1 MPVKTPGVIL
11 LGRYWKW
18 DYDMPYTGFYA
29 DARNCRI
36 LRHISPVSDLPV
48 ELCLNAV
55 DEVLLALLDTTEDPQ
70 HA

>member
-11 LGRYWKW
+11 LGRYWTW

-29 DARNCRI
+29 DARHCRI
-36 LRHISPVSDLPV
+36 LRHTGPVSDLPV

-55 DEVLLALLDTTEDPQ
+55 DEVLPALLDTTEDPQ

>member
-18 DYDMPYTGFYA
+18 DYYMPYTGFYA

-36 LRHISPVSDLPV
+36 LRHIGPVSDLPV

-55 DEVLLALLDTTEDPQ
+55 DEVLPALLDTTEDPQ